1 MKSTKPTRTRFAPS
15 PTGYV
20 HLGSVRT
27 ALYNYLFAKQH
38 DGTYILRIEDTD
50 QTRKVDGA
58 VENLISIMS
67 QLGMPHDEGP
77 YRDGSNGPYF
87 QSKRLQLYANKVK
100 QLLDSGH
107 AYYCFC
113 APERLT
119 RLREEQQ
126 AQNLPQGYDKHC
138 RDLSPETVQ
147 ANLKDGK
154 DFVIRLK
161 VPQDK
166 KIVFTDLVRGQLE
179 FDSNLI
185 DDQILI
191 KSDGF
196 PTYHFA
202 NVVDD
207 HDMDISHVIRGEEW
221 VTSTPK
227 HILLYQA
234 FGWET
239 PSFAHL
245 PLILN
250 PDRSKLSKRQG
261 DVAVE
266 DFLKA
271 EFCEETLIN
280 FLALLGWNPGSDRE
294 FFNLEEL
301 VSEFSLQKVS
311 KSGAV
316 FDREKL
322 NWMNSQYHKKYLP
335 EQRFLELVK
344 PYANMDEL
352 KSWSPNVLDKVL
364 LTLRNQIDKP
374 EDIKELLSFFLGR
387 PTVETLRGQECS
399 DILKIE
405 SNNRLFRFIVSQL
418 QGLDSLSSDGLRSI
432 TRSAQKD
439 LGIKGKSL
447 FMPLRVALTGATSG
461 PEVFVF
467 AEGLGKQEC
476 LERLLLAHKVH
487 QDITQESE

>member
-1 MKSTKPTRTRFAPS
+1 MKSTKNIRTRFAPS

-27 ALYNYLFAKQH
+27 ALYNYLFAKQNN
-38 DGTYILRIEDTD
+38 GTYILRIEDTD

-58 VENLISIMS
+58 VDNLVSVMGR
-67 QLGMPHDEGP
+67 LGMHHDEGP
-77 YRDGSNGPYF
+77 GQDGDNGPYY
-87 QSKRLQLYANKVK
+87 QSKRLDLYNNRIK
-100 QLLDSGH
+100 QLLDMGH

-113 APERLT
+113 SPERLT

-138 RDLSPETVQ
+138 RELSAETVQ
-147 ANLKDGK
+147 AKLKNGEDY
-154 DFVIRLK
+154 VIRLK
-161 VPQDK
+161 VPESTK
-166 KIVFTDLVRGQLE
+166 VVFTDLIRGKLE
-179 FDSNLI
+179 FDSDLI
-185 DDQILI
+185 DDQVLI

-207 HDMDISHVIRGEEW
+207 HDMKISHVIRGEEW

-227 HILLYQA
+227 HVLLYQA

-239 PSFAHL
+239 PTFAHL

-266 DFLKA
+266 DFLNS

-280 FLALLGWNPGSDRE
+280 FLALLGWSPGNDRE
-294 FFNLEEL
+294 FFTLDELITEFNLK
-301 VSEFSLQKVS
+301 KVS

-322 NWMNSQYHKKYLP
+322 NWMNSQYHKKHLP
-335 EQRFLELVK
+335 ENRFLELVK
-344 PYANMDEL
+344 PYAKIDQL
-352 KSWSPNVLDKVL
+352 QSWNSNVLDRVL

-374 EDIKELLSFFLGR
+374 EDIKELLSFFLSR
-387 PTVETLRGQECS
+387 PNSEILRKEECAK
-399 DILKIE
+399 ILSIE
-405 SNNRLFRFIVSQL
+405 SNQELFGFIASQL
-418 QGLDSLSSDGLRSI
+418 RELDNLSSEKLREI
-432 TRSAQKD
+432 TRAAQKE
-439 LGIKGKSL
+439 LGIKGKAL

-467 AEGLGKQEC
+467 AEGLGKEEC
-476 LERLLLAHKVH
+476 LERLLLAQKVH
-487 QDITQESE
+487 AQIS